1 MIASRAFG
9 PSVFQGGEKTATAGL
24 FFHFV
29 IALTA
34 AFIYYTFSR
43 KMVFLLNHPL
53 LFSLS
58 YGIAVHLVISRFVV
72 PLSFA
77 SKREFSTKVFVTQCS
92 SIYSALDYS
101 IALTISHFAR

>member
-34 AFIYYTFSR
+34 AFIYYTISR

-58 YGIAVHLVISRFVV
+58 YSIAVHS
-72 PLSFA
+72 
-77 SKREFSTKVFVTQCS
+77 
-92 SIYSALDYS
+92 
-101 IALTISHFAR
+101 